1 MFLCSSLVESGIHSD
16 HLELSTHCEDH
27 IHKDVPD
34 GSSQPLAYNERSVD
48 DWKVPVSRQA
58 NNRDSQLPPELPPK
72 PRKTDTLL
80 TRSYDH
86 LDPIKTAD
94 SYVDSSLSTQLDP
107 SLEVAPKKPPR
118 SRSGDHF
125 YHTLERSNDD
135 SGLLRSAT
143 ASHTSSQAND
153 LGRGDPDNVDTM
165 SSRLKELF
173 DDPRYAMLIVDSQE
187 GGEQRQIVRGLTK
200 RRDFSRSSPSI
211 VTLLQPS
218 PEIQI
223 GVPERRS
230 LRLPKWLSA
239 NKTHEIY
246 EN

>member
-1 MFLCSSLVESGIHSD
+1 M
-16 HLELSTHCEDH
+16 
-27 IHKDVPD
+27 HKDVPD
-34 GSSQPLAYNERSVD
+34 GNSQPLTYNERNID
-48 DWKVPVSRQA
+48 DWKRPVSRQVS
-58 NNRDSQLPPELPPK
+58 NKDNQLPPELPPK
-72 PRKTDTLL
+72 PRKADTLP
-80 TRSYDH
+80 TRGYDH
-86 LDPIKTAD
+86 LVPIKTTD
-94 SYVDSSLSTQLDP
+94 SYTDSSLSTELDGSLITT
-107 SLEVAPKKPPR
+107 SLEVAPRKPPR

-153 LGRGDPDNVDTM
+153 LGHANDDKMP
-165 SSRLKELF
+165 SRLKELF

-187 GGEQRQIVRGLTK
+187 GDEQMQIVSGLTK

-211 VTLLQPS
+211 VTLLQPART
-218 PEIQI
+218 IQL